1 MSAPPHRSYF
11 SPPTSSVPVMPN
23 SHSAPPRFTIRIV
36 TPITPVRSNHSPQA
50 SLRQSSAP
58 PHRLS
63 FSPTPPLSPRSPRSS
78 APTPSPILPP
88 QPPLPASNLHSK
100 TAASNGGYGSRISS
114 HTQPHHDLLRHL
126 SNLLTSLSQL
136 LQLNPTSTSSPPSH
150 QTPSAW
156 AAVKASSPFILA
168 RKLSHA

>member
-1 MSAPPHRSYF
+1 MGYPPHHMSAPPHRSYF
-11 SPPTSSVPVMPN
+11 SPPT
-23 SHSAPPRFTIRIV
+23 
-36 TPITPVRSNHSPQA
+36 
-50 SLRQSSAP
+50 SSAP

-88 QPPLPASNLHSK
+88 QPPLPARNLHSK

-136 LQLNPTSTSSPPSH
+136 LQLNPAFTSSSPSH
-150 QTPSAW
+150 ETPSAW

-168 RKLSHA
+168 RELSHA